1 MSLNERANMDIKK
14 TTASLALVAALAVG
28 GAGTA
33 YAASFG
39 NAQNGAS
46 SVEVFQVRYDGAA
59 WNYPG
64 SGYNSAW
71 FKYARNGRTLL
82 HKTAWNGKVTGS
94 VWDNLVNW
102 SDKQTTQFTWGTRL
116 TAANLH

>member
-1 MSLNERANMDIKK
+1 MDIKK
-14 TTASLALVAALAVG
+14 TTARLALVAALAVG

-33 YAASFG
+33 YADNLKTYG
-39 NAQNGAS
+39 NARNGAS
-46 SVEVFQVRYDGAA
+46 SEERYQIRYDGAA

-102 SDKQTTQFTWGTRL
+102 SDKQTTHFTWGRG
-116 TAANLH
+116 